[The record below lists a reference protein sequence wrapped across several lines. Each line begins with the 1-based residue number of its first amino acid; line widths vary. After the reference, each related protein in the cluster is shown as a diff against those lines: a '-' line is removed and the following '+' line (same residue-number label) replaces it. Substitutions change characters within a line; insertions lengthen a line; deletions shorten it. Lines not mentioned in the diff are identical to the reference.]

1 MQAGKW
7 RHSAQ
12 ANDWVGKVIAQ
23 TLSLE
28 LEDKGDE
35 EKPVTGRVKQMIKTW
50 IASKALKVKP
60 GAP

>member
-1 MQAGKW
+1 
-7 RHSAQ
+7 
-12 ANDWVGKVIAQ
+12 VGKVIAQ

-60 GAP
+60 GTP